1 MKSFRKE
8 MVAYLLSKK
17 LRCGKIW
24 PGPTE
29 STWKKWILYPVML
42 FLIDGHVTCTFPETS
57 IAPENGWLEDSFPFG
72 MASWQVLC

>member
-17 LRCGKIW
+17 LTEFSERKFR

-29 STWKKWILYPVML
+29 STWKKWILYPVVL
-42 FLIDGHVTCTFPETS
+42 FLIDEHVTCTFPETN
-57 IAPENGWLEDSFPFG
+57 IAPENGWLED
-72 MASWQVLC
+72 